1 MIRQLSSVPLF
12 LNKAYAQKG
21 SANIRKIVSELGK
34 FGRLTFLIIL
44 AQSNPHPSHH
54 LPPHQHT
61 HLPDTYCGI

>member
-21 SANIRKIVSELGK
+21 SANIRKIVSELGQ

-44 AQSNPHPSHH
+44 AQSNPHP
-54 LPPHQHT
+54 
-61 HLPDTYCGI
+61 